1 MASFNVPNPYQTG
14 VVLNSDRQTNF
25 YFLQLAKQRAKED
38 AFDGYLNDLQKSATP
53 AGMRTQDVQGF
64 TEKAKQWT
72 RFGIEKKREIQNPTL
87 DGGRALAQF
96 RGLHTEL
103 LGDVASSKGEYER
116 SKEWQAIRNDPEK
129 LRRLKEETISRMSL
143 SDKSIYD
150 KEYQPFDPS
159 AIAFKAKPFD
169 IQAKEQFG
177 KYLLNGLD
185 TKATLL
191 ETRPHPTDRFRKID
205 VFEYKRSKQ
214 DFENI
219 AAKSINAFN
228 SDDSFHD
235 EVIQIADEILP
246 KPSRFD
252 KSKIE
257 ASPLFDRYN
266 TAFRKV
272 AGRDMSDDR
281 DVAVAYGILE
291 TDKYAREEK
300 EVENKQAL
308 IDEQNAEWRRRQK
321 ISNADTQANIRLR
334 KSLGGS
340 EEEKDELINDVYSE
354 ISELARD
361 NPYIRPQI
369 MSPQAQKIV
378 MDFAEVGAGRKL
390 SADNI
395 KVVDPGNGQ
404 LQVFQSKKDKDVLI
418 GTLSAKSVNLK
429 GQPSVKEKR
438 AVIGQQ
444 PKPKTKNATVN
455 VPSFLRK

>member
-1 MASFNVPNPYQTG
+1 MASFNVPNPYQVGT
-14 VVLNSDRQTNF
+14 VLNSDRYTNF
-25 YFLQLAKQRAKED
+25 YFLQQSRQKAKEE

-53 AGMRTQDVQGF
+53 AGMRTQDVPNF
-64 TEKAKQWT
+64 TEKAKEWKD
-72 RFGIEKKREIQNPTL
+72 FGIQKRREIQNPAL
-87 DGGRALAQF
+87 DGGQARSEFLGRHQD
-96 RGLHTEL
+96 L
-103 LGDVASSKGEYER
+103 LGYTAASKGTLEKAKMLER
-116 SKEWQAIRNDPEK
+116 VKSDPKLMRLVTDEDIADWSLNDLPLSDPRHK
-129 LRRLKEETISRMSL
+129 PLRDIINFKEEPFSQQEVSEYTKSL
-143 SDKSIYD
+143 IGTVPPKQLYKGTRPDPTNPAKEIQTYEYNFDKKGIAD
-150 KEYQPFDPS
+150 R
-159 AIAFKAKPFD
+159 AIIAFKT
-169 IQAKEQFG
+169 
-177 KYLLNGLD
+177 N
-185 TKATLL
+185 
-191 ETRPHPTDRFRKID
+191 DRVR
-205 VFEYKRSKQ
+205 
-214 DFENI
+214 N
-219 AAKSINAFN
+219 
-228 SDDSFHD
+228 
-235 EVIQIADEILP
+235 EVVKLADEILP
-246 KPSRFD
+246 QPNKYNPTQLD
-252 KSKIE
+252 
-257 ASPLFDRYN
+257 ASPQFDVFN
-266 TAFRKV
+266 APFKQLT
-272 AGRDMSDDR
+272 GRDMKTDE
-281 DVAVAYGILE
+281 DVSVAYALVL
-291 TDKYAREEK
+291 TNQKSVEEK
-300 EVENKQAL
+300 SVESDAYKRRMDAIESDRRANR
-308 IDEQNAEWRRRQK
+308 DNANTR
-321 ISNADTQANIRLR
+321 ANIRLR